1 MATSETT
8 HPNRWRWLT
17 LTVVLIVTGVAGA
30 VFCHRWHFCD
40 CGHLAHDSFS
50 TQPLHHWLDSAWGL
64 ASVGALTLALKL
76 QFDFLRWPAAGLVIL
91 AAYRFMF
98 ETVEVRE
105 SWLGWLPYPV

>member
-1 MATSETT
+1 
-8 HPNRWRWLT
+8 
-17 LTVVLIVTGVAGA
+17 
-30 VFCHRWHFCD
+30 
-40 CGHLAHDSFS
+40 
-50 TQPLHHWLDSAWGL
+50 L